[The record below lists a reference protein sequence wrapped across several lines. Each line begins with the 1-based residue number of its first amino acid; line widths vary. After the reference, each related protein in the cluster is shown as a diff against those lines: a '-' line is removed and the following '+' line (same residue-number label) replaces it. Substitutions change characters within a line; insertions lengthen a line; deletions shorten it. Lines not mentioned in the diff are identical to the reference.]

1 VTVSLTGVRE
11 EPDRRNILVCV
22 ILTCLKELRRQQETR
37 AENAKLAEREQ
48 RRVNSNLRAILEEAQ
63 QLACNEPCLSTTF
76 VQWLMKTVAPD
87 RQAQINLLTSDTK
100 RWFSR
105 HILQEK
111 KEGVEQRTE
120 RR

>member
-1 VTVSLTGVRE
+1 VPHDTV
-11 EPDRRNILVCV
+11 
-22 ILTCLKELRRQQETR
+22 K
-37 AENAKLAEREQ
+37 
-48 RRVNSNLRAILEEAQ
+48 
-63 QLACNEPCLSTTF
+63 
-76 VQWLMKTVAPD
+76 WLMKTVAPD

-100 RWFSR
+100 RWFSTR